1 MTPSALLSQKHP
13 NDCSFQN
20 ISTTCFRLSILF
32 GRYLTKGW
40 RSGNFSYSIPICFYQ
55 IRLKKKKLLHFV
67 TPPPTHRRHNFA
79 SHFFEFFLSAWPS
92 TDTFRPFFVF
102 IFSYLSAYYF
112 ARILDAIL
120 RFIKHE
126 IFRYIPRSFYYFKIL
141 GVLSYLKIQPNLVT
155 SYRYLQ
161 GAIRNFVSK
170 RQRFMIH
177 FLCQYIRKLLPRDR
191 STAGQKCLLFIAHL
205 CMLCSNEK

>member
-1 MTPSALLSQKHP
+1 M
-13 NDCSFQN
+13 
-20 ISTTCFRLSILF
+20 F

-40 RSGNFSYSIPICFYQ
+40 RSGNFSFSIPICFYQ
-55 IRLKKKKLLHFV
+55 IRLKTKLLHFV
-67 TPPPTHRRHNFA
+67 TPPPTQRRHNFA

-92 TDTFRPFFVF
+92 KDTFSLFFVF
-102 IFSYLSAYYF
+102 IIYYLSAYYF
-112 ARILDAIL
+112 PRILDAIL
-120 RFIKHE
+120 RFIKLD
-126 IFRYIPRSFYYFKIL
+126 IFRYIHLFLLLFQNFRGPFVRKNIAKL
-141 GVLSYLKIQPNLVT
+141 GSLLST
-155 SYRYLQ
+155 LQ

-191 STAGQKCLLFIAHL
+191 STTGQKCLLFIAHIC